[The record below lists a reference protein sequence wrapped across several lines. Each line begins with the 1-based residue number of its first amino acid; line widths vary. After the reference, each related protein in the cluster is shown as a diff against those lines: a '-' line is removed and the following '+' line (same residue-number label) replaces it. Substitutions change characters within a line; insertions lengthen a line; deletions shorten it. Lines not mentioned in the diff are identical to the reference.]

1 MYIAENEEGSVRDMV
16 DKAAIAEKQT
26 RDDGK
31 TPIMLYDDTLNA
43 EFIKNQEMT
52 ASMKKALE
60 NNEFTVFLQPK
71 VDINSE
77 LPVGCEALVRWYSPE
92 KGYIQPG
99 DFIPLFEKNG
109 FITEVDFFVLEQVCR
124 MLRRRM
130 DGGLPVFP
138 INVNQSRLH
147 VNDRMY
153 LSMLQDMLNKYDI
166 PMNLVVFEITESA
179 FIDDSRTMIGLI
191 NKMKVLGFNFSMDD
205 FGSGYSSFNLLKDV
219 PVDELKIDKGF
230 LESTDDSKK
239 SRYIIE
245 KIVQM
250 AHGLDIRVVCE
261 GAERKEQVD
270 FLRAIE
276 CDIVQGYYYSK
287 PMPMEEYEKYLLQFD
302 LKSNS

>member
-1 MYIAENEEGSVRDMV
+1 
-16 DKAAIAEKQT
+16 
-26 RDDGK
+26 
-31 TPIMLYDDTLNA
+31 
-43 EFIKNQEMT
+43 
-52 ASMKKALE
+52 
-60 NNEFTVFLQPK
+60 
-71 VDINSE
+71 
-77 LPVGCEALVRWYSPE
+77 
-92 KGYIQPG
+92 
-99 DFIPLFEKNG
+99 
-109 FITEVDFFVLEQVCR
+109 
-124 MLRRRM
+124 MLRRRI
-130 DGGLPVFP
+130 DSGLPVFP

-179 FIDDSRTMIGLI
+179 FIEDSHTMIGLI

-205 FGSGYSSFNLLKDV
+205 FGSGYSSFNLLKDM

-261 GAERKEQVD
+261 GVERKEQVD

>member
-1 MYIAENEEGSVRDMV
+1 MN
-16 DKAAIAEKQT
+16 
-26 RDDGK
+26 
-31 TPIMLYDDTLNA
+31 
-43 EFIKNQEMT
+43 
-52 ASMKKALE
+52 
-60 NNEFTVFLQPK
+60 
-71 VDINSE
+71 
-77 LPVGCEALVRWYSPE
+77 
-92 KGYIQPG
+92 
-99 DFIPLFEKNG
+99 
-109 FITEVDFFVLEQVCR
+109 
-124 MLRRRM
+124 
-130 DGGLPVFP
+130 
-138 INVNQSRLH
+138 RLH

-179 FIDDSRTMIGLI
+179 FIEDSHTMIGLI

-205 FGSGYSSFNLLKDV
+205 FGSGYSSFNLLKDM

-261 GAERKEQVD
+261 GVERKEQVD